1 VSRSV
6 AAGVKAR
13 IARAEAAKLAAAKK
27 SATAAA
33 KEKVLGID
41 QRTDNMPEEA
51 LACRSRMHIW
61 VEVPL
66 TLTALEKMIE
76 AGVVSITSR
85 CANQC
90 GSVWIEV
97 FDPKTWDRID
107 TKRIYERADYG
118 VPKGTGR
125 LPKRSARRALMTR
138 RFPSLFNK

>member
-1 VSRSV
+1 MSTTV

-13 IARAEAAKLAAAKK
+13 VARAEAAKLKK
-27 SATAAA
+27 SAAQAA
-33 KEKVLGID
+33 KDKASGID

-66 TLTALEKMIE
+66 TLSTLEKMIE
-76 AGVVSITSR
+76 AGIVSITSR

-97 FDPKTWDRID
+97 FDPKTWDRVE

-118 VPKGTGR
+118 VPKGSGR
-125 LPKRSARRALMTR
+125 LPKRSARRALMSR
-138 RFPSLFNK
+138 RFPSLFKQ